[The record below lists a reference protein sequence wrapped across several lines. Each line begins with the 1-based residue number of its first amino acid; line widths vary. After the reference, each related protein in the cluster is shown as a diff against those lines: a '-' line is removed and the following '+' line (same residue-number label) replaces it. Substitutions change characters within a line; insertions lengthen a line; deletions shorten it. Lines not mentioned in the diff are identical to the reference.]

1 MQANVTVSGLCA
13 GRGDSS
19 GNVAVTTNSLGRFSL
34 GLRVIALVLAL
45 LIGACG
51 KKEAEEAPAAPAKVS
66 VVTVGTQSVPVTA
79 ELPGR
84 VTAMRAAEVRPQ
96 VNGIVLRRLFTEGSE
111 VKAGQQLYQ
120 IDPAPYEAQL
130 QAALDIAAGRKR
142 HAERIARLFEQ
153 QVISGSAYDEGQLG
167 HIQAQE
173 ALKLARI
180 NLVYTKVLSPIT
192 GRIGRSSITE
202 GALVT
207 AGQPAALAVV
217 QQIDP
222 VYVDVT
228 QPSRVLLRLKR
239 ELEDGHLKQGDGGG
253 AQVKLVLE
261 DGSDYPHAGTMQ
273 FSELT
278 VDEGTG
284 SVTLRA
290 SFPNPDGVL
299 LPGMFVHGLI
309 EEGVRPD
316 AILVP
321 QLGITHDRKGEPTAL
336 VVSAE
341 GKVEMRQLVTERAVG
356 DQWLVSQGLSA
367 GDRVIVEGLQYVKPG
382 DPVDVSEYRPAGSP
396 PPAAASSPH
405 GDASK
410 PQAKS

>member
-1 MQANVTVSGLCA
+1 MNNA
-13 GRGDSS
+13 GRLSLALRASS
-19 GNVAVTTNSLGRFSL
+19 
-34 GLRVIALVLAL
+34 LVLAVAL
-45 LIGACG
+45 AACG
-51 KKEAEEAPAAPAKVS
+51 RTEAEAAPAAPPKVS
-66 VVTVGTQSVPVTA
+66 VVTVGTQSVAVTA

-84 VTAMRAAEVRPQ
+84 VTAMRTAEVRPQ
-96 VNGIVLRRLFTEGSE
+96 VNGIVQKRFFTEGGE

-130 QAALDIAAGRKR
+130 QAAIDIAAGRQR
-142 HAERIARLFEQ
+142 HAERVERLYQ
-153 QVISGSAYDEGQLG
+153 QEVISGSAYDEGRLG

-180 NLVYTKVLSPIT
+180 NLVYTKVLSPIS
-192 GRIGRSSITE
+192 GRIGRSAISE

-207 AGQPAALAVV
+207 AGQPGALAVV

-222 VYVDVT
+222 IYVDVT

-239 ELEDGHLKQGDGGG
+239 ELSDGHLKQGEDGG
-253 AQVKLVLE
+253 ARVKLALE
-261 DGSDYPHAGTMQ
+261 DGNEYPHAGTMQ

-290 SFPNPDGVL
+290 VFPNPDGVL
-299 LPGMFVHGLI
+299 LPGMFVHGII

-336 VVSAE
+336 VVSA
-341 GKVEMRQLVTERAVG
+341 GNKVEMRQLVTDRAVG
-356 DQWLVSQGLSA
+356 DQWLVSKGLAA

-382 DPVDVSEYRPAGSP
+382 DAVDVSEYKPGKVAPAPGATP
-396 PPAAASSPH
+396 AEAAAAPAPRS
-405 GDASK
+405 DA
-410 PQAKS
+410 PQS

>member
-1 MQANVTVSGLCA
+1 MKSAGLPS
-13 GRGDSS
+13 R
-19 GNVAVTTNSLGRFSL
+19 
-34 GLRVIALVLAL
+34 GLRVSVLIVAFVL
-45 LIGACG
+45 SACG

-66 VVTVGTQSVPVTA
+66 VVTVGTQAVAVTA

-84 VTAMRAAEVRPQ
+84 VTAMRTAEVRPQ
-96 VNGIVLRRLFTEGSE
+96 VNGIVQKRMFTEGGE

-130 QAALDIAAGRKR
+130 QAAVDIAAGRQR
-142 HAERIARLFEQ
+142 HAERIERLYQ
-153 QVISGSAYDEGQLG
+153 QEVISGSAYDEGRLG

-173 ALKLARI
+173 TLKLARI
-180 NLVYTKVLSPIT
+180 NLVYTKVLSPIS
-192 GRIGRSSITE
+192 GRIGRSTISE

-207 AGQPAALAVV
+207 AGQPGPLAVV

-222 VYVDVT
+222 IYVDVT
-228 QPSRVLLRLKR
+228 QPSRMLLRLKR
-239 ELEDGHLKQGDGGG
+239 ELSDGHLKQGEDGG
-253 AQVKLVLE
+253 ARVKLALE
-261 DGSDYPHAGTMQ
+261 DGNEYPHAGTMQ

-290 SFPNPDGVL
+290 VFPNPDGVL
-299 LPGMFVHGLI
+299 LPGMFVHGII

-341 GKVEMRQLVTERAVG
+341 GKVEMRQLVTDRAVG
-356 DQWLVSQGLSA
+356 DQWLVSKGLAA

-382 DPVDVSEYRPAGSP
+382 DSVEVSEYKPGTAAPAPGATTGE
-396 PPAAASSPH
+396 AAAAPSQRRDDPRS
-405 GDASK
+405 
-410 PQAKS
+410 

>member
-1 MQANVTVSGLCA
+1 MAVKMKSA
-13 GRGDSS
+13 GS
-19 GNVAVTTNSLGRFSL
+19 
-34 GLRVIALVLAL
+34 LAL
-45 LIGACG
+45 GVRLAALTAACLLAAG
-51 KKEAEEAPAAPAKVS
+51 CGDKPAEEAPPPPPKVS
-66 VVTVGTQSVPVTA
+66 VVTVGTQAVAVTA

-84 VTAMRAAEVRPQ
+84 VTAMRTAEVRPQ
-96 VNGIVLRRLFTEGSE
+96 VSGIVQKRLFTEGSE
-111 VKAGQQLYQ
+111 VKVGQPLYQ

-130 QAALDIAAGRKR
+130 QAAIDIAAGRQR
-142 HAERIARLFEQ
+142 HADRVTKLYEQ
-153 QVISGSAYDEGQLG
+153 EVISGSAYDEGRLG

-180 NLVYTKVLSPIT
+180 NLTYTKVLSPIS
-192 GRIGRSSITE
+192 GRIGRSTISE

-222 VYVDVT
+222 IYVDVT

-239 ELEDGHLKQGDGGG
+239 ELTDGHLKRGDDGG

-261 DGSDYPHAGTMQ
+261 DGSDYRGQGTMQ

-290 SFPNPDGVL
+290 VFPNPEGVL

-321 QLGITHDRKGEPTAL
+321 QLGVTHGRKGEPTAL
-336 VVSAE
+336 VVSKDN
-341 GKVEMRQLVTERAVG
+341 KVEMRELVTERAVG
-356 DQWLVSQGLSA
+356 DQWLVSSGLAA
-367 GDRVIVEGLQYVKPG
+367 GDRVVVEGLQYIKPG
-382 DPVDVSEYRPAGSP
+382 DTVEVGEYRPEQTAPSKAEAP
-396 PPAAASSPH
+396 APDKAALAPRAAAR
-405 GDASK
+405 DARS
-410 PQAKS
+410 

>member
-1 MQANVTVSGLCA
+1 M
-13 GRGDSS
+13 
-19 GNVAVTTNSLGRFSL
+19 AVKMKSVGSLAL
-34 GLRVIALVLAL
+34 GLRLTALTAACLLA
-45 LIGACG
+45 GCG
-51 KKEAEEAPAAPAKVS
+51 DKKAEEAPPPPPKVS
-66 VVTVGTQSVPVTA
+66 VVTVGMQAVAVTA

-84 VTAMRAAEVRPQ
+84 ITAMRTAEVRPQ
-96 VNGIVLRRLFTEGSE
+96 VSGIVQKRLFTEGSE
-111 VKAGQQLYQ
+111 VKAGQPLYQ

-130 QAALDIAAGRKR
+130 QAAVDIAAGRKR
-142 HAERIARLFEQ
+142 HADRVERLFQ
-153 QVISGSAYDEGQLG
+153 QEVISGSAYDEGRLG

-180 NLVYTKVLSPIT
+180 NLTYTKVLSPIS
-192 GRIGRSSITE
+192 GRIGRSTISE

-222 VYVDVT
+222 IYVDVT
-228 QPSRVLLRLKR
+228 QPSRALLRLKR
-239 ELEDGHLKQGDGGG
+239 ELSEGHLKRGDDGG

-261 DGSDYPHAGTMQ
+261 DGSDYAGQGTMQ

-290 SFPNPDGVL
+290 VFPNPDGVL
-299 LPGMFVHGLI
+299 LPGMFVHGMI

-321 QLGITHDRKGEPTAL
+321 QLGVTHGRKGEPTAL
-336 VVSAE
+336 VVSAQ
-341 GKVEMRQLVTERAVG
+341 GKVEMRELVTERAVG
-356 DQWLVSQGLSA
+356 DQWLVSSGLKS
-367 GDRVIVEGLQYVKPG
+367 GDRVVVEGLQYIKPG
-382 DPVDVSEYRPAGSP
+382 DTVEVSEYRPDGKAA
-396 PPAAASSPH
+396 PAPGEAAPDKAARAPRAATDDSRS
-405 GDASK
+405 
-410 PQAKS
+410 